1 MSLLTNFQLDANFW
15 QTYPQ
20 MILPKAFNDLY
31 KKDKSKGKEESSK
44 IMWAIA
50 MLVDTAEDNK
60 FAHLSEDDRKALI
73 KSDYLGDDKF
83 SFDSYKDIVDLYTHL
98 HMSKLEAELRRQEL
112 KLEERAKFIN
122 DTEYDLETGEK
133 LDKFMLNT
141 AKLYDQ
147 IDVLKD
153 KIKLEKD
160 SGTTR
165 GGRQESATEKGLI

>member
-44 IMWAIA
+44 IMWAVA
-50 MLVDTAEDNK
+50 MLVDTSEGNK
-60 FAHLSEDDRKALI
+60 FAHLSEDDRKELI
-73 KSDYLGDDKF
+73 KSDYLVNDKF
-83 SFDSYKDIVDLYTHL
+83 SFDAYKDVIDSYIHL

-122 DTEYDLETGEK
+122 ETEYDLETGEK

-141 AKLYDQ
+141 SKLYDQ

-160 SGTTR
+160 RYVS
-165 GGRQESATEKGLI
+165 